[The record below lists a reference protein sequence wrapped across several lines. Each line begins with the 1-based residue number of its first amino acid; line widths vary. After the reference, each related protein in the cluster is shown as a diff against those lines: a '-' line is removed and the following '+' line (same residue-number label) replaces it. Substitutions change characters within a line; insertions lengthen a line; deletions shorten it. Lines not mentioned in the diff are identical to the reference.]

1 MKSSDGH
8 WKELT
13 FTKSLKPNET
23 SVVTT
28 LKARHDAIEVTTR
41 RIGHPGVK
49 EKKGTG
55 NNCVTTM
62 ENVRGKVIDLK

>member
-13 FTKSLKPNET
+13 FTESLKPNET

-28 LKARHDAIEVTTR
+28 LKARHDVIEVTTR
-41 RIGHPGVK
+41 RIGSPGVE
-49 EKKGTG
+49 EKKEIG
-55 NNCVTTM
+55 NNSVTTM
-62 ENVRGKVIDLK
+62 ENVK